1 MSQIVMIT
9 AIGPRDRPGIIAALT
24 EAVYVVG
31 GNLDDATMTRLHGA
45 FANMLSAR
53 VENDGALVALREKLD
68 VVALALDLNITVDLI
83 PDAHED
89 ELPDHQINV
98 YGADRPGIVFEIT
111 KLLSQLGV
119 NITDLDTRLA
129 GAPGRGIYVMLLE
142 TNGGDWDIVPQQ
154 LADVAQKLGVEVS
167 IREIQSEAL

>member
-1 MSQIVMIT
+1 MIT

-24 EAVYVVG
+24 EAVFAVG

-53 VENDGALVALREKLD
+53 VESDSALTELKAKLGQ
-68 VVALALDLNITVDLI
+68 VGKKLDLNITVDLI
-83 PDAHED
+83 PDVHED

-98 YGADRPGIVFEIT
+98 YGADKPGIVFEVT
-111 KLLSQLGV
+111 RLLSELEV

-129 GAPGRGIYVMLLE
+129 GKPGQGIYVMLLE
-142 TNGGDWDIVPQQ
+142 TSGGDWSVIPGR
-154 LADVAQKLGVEVS
+154 LAEVAAQLGVEVNS
-167 IREIQSEAL
+167 REIQSEAL

>member
-24 EAVYVVG
+24 EAVYRAG

-53 VENDGALVALREKLD
+53 VNSDDSLSALKTNLD
-68 VVALALDLNITVDLI
+68 KVSSDLQLHITVDPI
-83 PDAHED
+83 PDEHVDVA
-89 ELPDHQINV
+89 PDHQINV
-98 YGADRPGIVFEIT
+98 YGADQPGIVFGVTAALTE
-111 KLLSQLGV
+111 LGV

-129 GAPGRGIYVMLLE
+129 GAPGKGVYVMLLE
-142 TNGGDWDIVPQQ
+142 TSGGDWGVIP
-154 LADVAQKLGVEVS
+154 QKLAEVAIKLGIEVS
-167 IREIQSEAL
+167 HREVQSEAL

>member
-9 AIGPRDRPGIIAALT
+9 AIGPRDRPGIVASLT
-24 EAVYVVG
+24 EAVFAVG

-53 VENDGALVALREKLD
+53 LNDDRSLSALKDKLAEVAKR
-68 VVALALDLNITVDLI
+68 LDLYVTVDLI
-83 PDAHED
+83 PDAHEE

-98 YGADRPGIVFEIT
+98 YGADRPGIVYEVT
-111 KLLSQLGV
+111 KLLSELGV

-129 GAPGRGIYVMLLE
+129 GEPGKGIYVMLLE
-142 TNGGDWDIVPQQ
+142 TSGGDWDVVPGR
-154 LADVAQKLGVEVS
+154 LAEVAAKLGVEVS
-167 IREIQSEAL
+167 NREIQSEAL

>member
-24 EAVYVVG
+24 EAVFAAG

-53 VENDGALVALREKLD
+53 LNDDESLEVLRNKLD
-68 VVALALDLNITVDLI
+68 NVAKQLDLNISVDLI

-89 ELPDHQINV
+89 VLPDHQINV
-98 YGADRPGIVFEIT
+98 YGADRPGIVFEVT
-111 KLLSQLGV
+111 RLLSSLDV

-142 TNGGDWDIVPQQ
+142 TTGGDWDVVPHR
-154 LADVAQKLGVEVS
+154 LNEVATKLGVDVNF
-167 IREIQSEAL
+167 REIQSEAL